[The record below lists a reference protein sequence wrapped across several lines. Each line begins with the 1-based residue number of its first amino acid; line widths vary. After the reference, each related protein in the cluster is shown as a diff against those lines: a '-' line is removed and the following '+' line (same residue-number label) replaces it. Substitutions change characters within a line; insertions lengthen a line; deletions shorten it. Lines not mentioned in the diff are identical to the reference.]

1 MDEQQPTGNVVK
13 GKDLP
18 GAINVLPAG
27 LGEVLKKRESRE
39 FKMENTSSGMSF
51 STGTKGGGEIQ
62 QTFATTKSA
71 KESSSSFSS
80 SMSSQ
85 GPIQHQQ

>member
-1 MDEQQPTGNVVK
+1 MDEQPTGHGERPK

-39 FKMENTSSGMSF
+39 FKMEQSSSGMSF
-51 STGTKGGGEIQ
+51 STGTRGGGEIQ
-62 QTFATTKSA
+62 QTFA
-71 KESSSSFSS
+71 SS
-80 SMSSQ
+80 
-85 GPIQHQQ
+85 